1 MQINL
6 CDWLKWLANEKFK
19 THDHLNSYRKKKTF
33 DKDQHSFMIKISE
46 QNRHRKK
53 FLQHNGGHL

>member
-1 MQINL
+1 MKNL
-6 CDWLKWLANEKFK
+6 KHMIISIVTE
-19 THDHLNSYRKKKTF
+19 KKTF